1 MHHPFKDRLL
11 HVPWAPSHIHKCD
24 AHGDGV
30 ARWLSVWVP
39 PPSHPIHKALWSGAG
54 LDADGSGAGHLAMV
68 SSDLRCSVVP
78 ASRLL
83 AVEEGEAR
91 GITLNEVA
99 ASTVGR
105 RVMARSTSVHL
116 EVRETPSRGSHDD
129 DGSAAGL
136 SAASNERRIER
147 DEGLCDN
154 LMKLRGRVLEG
165 KLTCGQLHAHAM

>member
-1 MHHPFKDRLL
+1 MHHPFKERPL
-11 HVPWAPSHIHKCD
+11 HVPWAPSHVHHCD

-30 ARWLSVWVP
+30 ARWLPVWVP
-39 PPSHPIHKALWSGAG
+39 PPSHPMHKALWSGAG
-54 LDADGSGAGHLAMV
+54 LDADGGDTGHLAMV

-83 AVEEGEAR
+83 TVEEGEAR

-129 DGSAAGL
+129 DGSAADCL
-136 SAASNERRIER
+136 LRPTSARLNATK
-147 DEGLCDN
+147 GCA
-154 LMKLRGRVLEG
+154 
-165 KLTCGQLHAHAM
+165 TT